1 MHSQNKRHVAGTM
14 LSAIILIALSG
25 CTATSSPTGLRGQL
39 EIQSGQAP
47 KLDSASLNTPVR
59 VGVFEIF
66 DPKVLSILDL
76 NATIDVLAK
85 GFEWVEGPVWSG
97 EYDAL
102 FFSDIPTHKV
112 YRYKAGQGVSELL
125 AHSGFSNGLVINN
138 QDQLILLQSRTR
150 QIGLLNT
157 PICALLA
164 DTNTCA
170 QPIASASVGR
180 TEKKIDTGDATFE
193 ASKYLVLAS
202 EYQGKKLNSPNDGVF
217 SHEGD
222 TKGTLYFTDPPY
234 GLEKQLQDPAKE
246 LTFQGVYALSPEGEL
261 TLLDDSLVYPNGIAL
276 SPDEKTLYVSASN
289 AANPSWYSYAIDDDG
304 RVHSRKLFHQAP
316 VQSHS
321 QHGLP
326 DGLKVHHSGIVFATG
341 PGGVWLFDPHGVLLA
356 KVHLPS
362 IAANLAFNADQT
374 KVFVTAHHQLL
385 SFSLKP

>member
-1 MHSQNKRHVAGTM
+1 MLNLNKRYVVTTI
-14 LSAIILIALSG
+14 LSAITLVALGG
-25 CTATSSPTGLRGQL
+25 CTTTSAP
-39 EIQSGQAP
+39 SGKGEQAQVQRTP
-47 KLDSASLNTPVR
+47 ASRLDAASLNGPVR
-59 VGVFEIF
+59 VGAFEIF

-76 NATIDVLAK
+76 EATIDVLAR
-85 GFEWVEGPVWSG
+85 GFEWVEGPVWSA
-97 EYDAL
+97 EDEAL
-102 FFSDIPTHKV
+102 LFSDIPTHKV

-125 AHSGFSNGLVINN
+125 THSGFSNGLVFNN
-138 QDQLILLQSRTR
+138 QQQLILMQSRTR
-150 QIGLLNT
+150 QIGLLKNSIST
-157 PICALLA
+157 LLA
-164 DTNTCA
+164 DGNKRA
-170 QPIASASVGR
+170 RPVASAPDGH
-180 TEKKIDTGDATFE
+180 TEKKVSTGDATFD

-202 EYQGKKLNSPNDGVF
+202 HFQGKKFNSPNDGVF
-217 SHEGD
+217 SRKGG

-234 GLEKQLQDPAKE
+234 GLAKQLEDPAKE
-246 LTFQGVYALSPEGEL
+246 LAFQGVYALSPKGNL

-289 AANPSWYSYAIDDDG
+289 TANPSWYNYVIDDDG

-326 DGLKVHHSGIVFATG
+326 DGLKVHRSGIVFATG
-341 PGGVWLFDPHGVLLA
+341 PEGIWVFDPQGVLLA